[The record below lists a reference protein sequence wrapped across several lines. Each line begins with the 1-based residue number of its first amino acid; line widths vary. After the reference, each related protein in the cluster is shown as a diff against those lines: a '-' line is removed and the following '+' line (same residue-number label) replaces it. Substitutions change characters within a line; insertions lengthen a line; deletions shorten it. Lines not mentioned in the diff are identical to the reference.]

1 MQKGITQ
8 IGKKASSTKALCKK
22 ATHKQEDCKKLKI
35 AKKKAKNKKSN
46 HHGYRCIFIE
56 DIFKCAKQEQ
66 EQ

>member
-1 MQKGITQ
+1 MQKGNTQ
-8 IGKKASSTKALCKK
+8 TGRLQKVKDSKEKGKK
-22 ATHKQEDCKKLKI
+22 Q
-35 AKKKAKNKKSN
+35 KKSN